1 MKKKPKIIVICI
13 TSFLF
18 LLVLA
23 LVIPFSIMG
32 IKTSKMNKDYTYL
45 KSDTTYA
52 QKVEVAGLN
61 LVTQHI
67 SCGYAT
73 IEMLSEYYG
82 NKVSEDDLDAKNKGA
97 VSTSSTDGFLKE
109 INASISNK
117 EFVKKTYLTND
128 NYFKE
133 IHHSLSNNDPVAI
146 EWAALYEE
154 KEWTLHFSIVT
165 GLDLASDQ
173 VVIYN
178 PYGYIET
185 ISTNEFITRT
195 TFKAYK
201 GMPLFL
207 NFGFAFNAFHKNALF
222 YAK

>member
-109 INASISNK
+109 INASITNK

-128 NYFKE
+128 NYFMLPIFAQKPPE
-133 IHHSLSNNDPVAI
+133 HLAFTQGPLQASAPA
-146 EWAALYEE
+146 
-154 KEWTLHFSIVT
+154 
-165 GLDLASDQ
+165 GLTFHAS
-173 VVIYN
+173 
-178 PYGYIET
+178 
-185 ISTNEFITRT
+185 
-195 TFKAYK
+195 
-201 GMPLFL
+201 
-207 NFGFAFNAFHKNALF
+207 
-222 YAK
+222 